1 MSTYKFRVLLDNA
14 EQEEI
19 FRDIEI
25 DGEDNFE
32 NFYQKII
39 GSFFFQGDQMA
50 SFYVSNADWDKGEEI
65 GLFEIESGDSFE
77 PYHLMQGSKIK
88 DFVNKDDQ
96 RFILVYD
103 FLKMWIFLIELI
115 HIDEL
120 ANLAAPEIILSIG
133 IAPREESRAVDFGL
147 PSTDSGD
154 DFGLGNDFDDI
165 FSEFEDEEDFE
176 GFDNIDDY
184 DI

>member
-77 PYHLMQGSKIK
+77 PY
-88 DFVNKDDQ
+88 
-96 RFILVYD
+96 
-103 FLKMWIFLIELI
+103 LKLKTL
-115 HIDEL
+115 
-120 ANLAAPEIILSIG
+120 
-133 IAPREESRAVDFGL
+133 
-147 PSTDSGD
+147 
-154 DFGLGNDFDDI
+154 
-165 FSEFEDEEDFE
+165 
-176 GFDNIDDY
+176 
-184 DI
+184 

>member
-1 MSTYKFRVLLDNA
+1 MSTYKFRVLLDNSDH
-14 EQEEI
+14 EEI

-25 DGEDNFE
+25 DGEHNFE

-39 GSFFFQGDQMA
+39 ESFFFQGDQMA
-50 SFYVSNADWDKGEEI
+50 SFYVSNNDWDKGEEI
-65 GLFEIESGDSFE
+65 GLFALESEDSFE
-77 PYHLMQGSKIK
+77 PYHIMQESKIK
-88 DFVNKDDQ
+88 NFVDKKDQ

-115 HIDEL
+115 HIDET
-120 ANLAAPEIILSIG
+120 ATLAAPEIILSIG
-133 IAPREESRAVDFGL
+133 IAPREASREIDFGL